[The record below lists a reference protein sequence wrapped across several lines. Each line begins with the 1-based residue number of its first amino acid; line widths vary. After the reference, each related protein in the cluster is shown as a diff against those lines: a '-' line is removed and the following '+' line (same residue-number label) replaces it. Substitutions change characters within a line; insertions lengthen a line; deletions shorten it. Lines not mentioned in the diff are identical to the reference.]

1 MKQLLIIISFFI
13 CNSVAAC
20 SCFTTTLIEK
30 VQNSA
35 FIAKIKILK
44 ISEYKNDPDNKYA
57 EIEVLELFKGNHIK
71 KIKFSS
77 ELNNF
82 CSLPVSENTTWLVFA
97 NKGKSEIMEFGYCS
111 GSTELYR
118 KYDKY
123 ESEKYP
129 NAENNERKSNEL
141 KISVLQYFKSKNITK
156 PNVYDLEI
164 DEIVQDLIYKRLRGY
179 EVKNQRFAV
188 YEFKVEKNLTISKI
202 KTLKAFDNQKL
213 SDSLFFLLKDAK
225 IEPKKGLSTLNK
237 RNRFV
242 FVLYYYPA
250 EENSRSFISKFDL

>member
-82 CSLPVSENTTWLVFA
+82 CSLSVSENTTWLVFA
-97 NKGKSEIMEFGYCS
+97 NKGKSEIIEFGYCS

-129 NAENNERKSNEL
+129 NAENNKRKSDEL
-141 KISVLQYFKSKNITK
+141 KISLLQYFKSRNITN
-156 PNVYDLEI
+156 PNIHKLEI
-164 DEIVQDLIYKRLRGY
+164 DVVEEGLIKKRLRGY

-188 YEFKVEKNLTISKI
+188 FEFKVEKNLTISKI

-250 EENSRSFISKFDL
+250 EENSRSIISKFDL